1 MREIYF
7 SDEFWEFYN
16 KQDTKVQIKFDYVL
30 EIIRTERIITT
41 KFLKHL
47 ENTELYEMRVSV
59 SRNEYRTILFS
70 IDNENILSASR
81 IFVLNAFVKK
91 STKDYKKQIDIAYNI
106 LKGEK

>member
-1 MREIYF
+1 
-7 SDEFWEFYN
+7 
-16 KQDTKVQIKFDYVL
+16 
-30 EIIRTERIITT
+30 
-41 KFLKHL
+41 
-47 ENTELYEMRVSV
+47 MRVSV